1 MKEYSSGSADHVWR
15 VTDLLGALD
24 GGRRPTPAFV
34 CRHADDVPEQ
44 TRRFAYVGHMAQDNT
59 LDVTSDD
66 FAYDNVPDYQPTEE
80 FTASAGDAVTTETVS
95 TTVTPAA
102 ATTAT
107 AASSLP
113 AAPAPETVALDR
125 EPVYIPPAD
134 PVYEE
139 VSVASEPVVE
149 EVVPVGRGTIDF
161 GLLLLRVCFGA
172 YLIISSLTTF
182 FRLGGSEGIAGLE
195 SAYANYPFGNG
206 MAIMVPT
213 LELAAGVFI
222 VLGLITPVAAAV
234 AVAVTAF
241 AALHAV
247 VDSASGWNVLTWDAS
262 VWLPWI
268 LVGIA
273 LALQFTGPGLYS
285 VDNGRSWARRPL
297 ASSWIW
303 LIVGLVAAGLIWW
316 FATEIN
322 PFVV

>member
-1 MKEYSSGSADHVWR
+1 
-15 VTDLLGALD
+15 
-24 GGRRPTPAFV
+24 
-34 CRHADDVPEQ
+34 
-44 TRRFAYVGHMAQDNT
+44 MAQDNT
-59 LDVTSDD
+59 RDVTPDD
-66 FAYDNVPDYQPTEE
+66 FAYDNVPDYKPTEE
-80 FTASAGDAVTTETVS
+80 FTAQGGALSGETVS
-95 TTVTPAA
+95 TTATPAVTPVTAS
-102 ATTAT
+102 AT
-107 AASSLP
+107 
-113 AAPAPETVALDR
+113 ETVAIDR

-149 EVVPVGRGTIDF
+149 EVAPVGRGTIDF
-161 GLLLLRVCFGA
+161 GLLLLRLCFGA

-195 SAYANYPFGNG
+195 NAYANYPFGTG

-234 AVAVTAF
+234 ALAVTAF
-241 AALHAV
+241 GALHAV
-247 VDSASGWNVLTWDAS
+247 VEAANGWNLLTWDAGT
-262 VWLPWI
+262 WLPWI

-303 LIVGLVAAGLIWW
+303 LIVGLVAAGLMWW
-316 FATEIN
+316 FATDIN
-322 PFVV
+322 PFMV

>member
-1 MKEYSSGSADHVWR
+1 
-15 VTDLLGALD
+15 
-24 GGRRPTPAFV
+24 
-34 CRHADDVPEQ
+34 
-44 TRRFAYVGHMAQDNT
+44 MAQDNT
-59 LDVTSDD
+59 RDVTPDD
-66 FAYDNVPDYQPTEE
+66 FAYDNVPEYQPTEE
-80 FTASAGDAVTTETVS
+80 FTAPSGDAVRTETVS

-102 ATTAT
+102 APAT
-107 AASSLP
+107 
-113 AAPAPETVALDR
+113 ETVALDR

-149 EVVPVGRGTIDF
+149 DVAPVGRGTIDF
-161 GLLLLRVCFGA
+161 GLLLLRLCFGA
-172 YLIISSLTTF
+172 YLIISALTTF
-182 FRLGGSEGIAGLE
+182 FRFGGSDGIAGLE
-195 SAYANYPFGNG
+195 NAYANYPFGNG

-213 LELAAGVFI
+213 LELAAGVFL

-241 AALHAV
+241 VALNAV
-247 VDSASGWNVLTWDAS
+247 VEAANGWNVLTWDAG

-268 LVGIA
+268 LAGIA
-273 LALQFTGPGLYS
+273 LTLQFTGPGLYS

-303 LIVGLVAAGLIWW
+303 LLVGLVAAGLIWW

>member
-1 MKEYSSGSADHVWR
+1 
-15 VTDLLGALD
+15 
-24 GGRRPTPAFV
+24 
-34 CRHADDVPEQ
+34 
-44 TRRFAYVGHMAQDNT
+44 MAQDNT
-59 LDVTSDD
+59 RDVTPDD
-66 FAYDNVPDYQPTEE
+66 FAYDNVPDYKPTEE
-80 FTASAGDAVTTETVS
+80 FTAQGGTPNTETVS
-95 TTVTPAA
+95 TTVTPAGTPA
-102 ATTAT
+102 ETPVTTPATETPAT
-107 AASSLP
+107 
-113 AAPAPETVALDR
+113 ETRAIDR

-149 EVVPVGRGTIDF
+149 EVAPVGRGTIDF
-161 GLLLLRVCFGA
+161 GLLLLRLCFGA

-195 SAYANYPFGNG
+195 SAYANYPFGTG

-234 AVAVTAF
+234 ALAVTAF
-241 AALHAV
+241 GAFHAV
-247 VDSASGWNVLTWDAS
+247 VEAANGWNLLTWDAGT
-262 VWLPWI
+262 WLPWI

-273 LALQFTGPGLYS
+273 LVLQFTGPGLYS

-303 LIVGLVAAGLIWW
+303 LIVGLVAAGLMWW
-316 FATEIN
+316 FATQIN
-322 PFVV
+322 PFMV